1 MTQGNTHEVAAR
13 RLAILS
19 VLGSSASF
27 TVSAAL
33 VKAVAA
39 DFPTAELVL
48 FRSAVCAAVLLP
60 LLLLRHGGRSGG
72 SRGGGGRSGGG
83 LGALRV
89 RRVWP
94 HIIRTLFGFI
104 AMWTSFYGLG
114 HLPLATNTA
123 LGFVMPLMLTLL
135 SIPLLGERVGWRR
148 MSAVLAGLLG
158 VLVMVRPWNA
168 LGGEAG
174 AGLPLAPTLWVLG
187 GVLCWALAMITIRQM
202 GASGESNATIVLW
215 FSLGGSLLAGVAAAP
230 VWITPGGWDLL
241 ALVGIGL
248 VSALAQLLMTQAYR
262 TGESSL
268 IAPFEYT
275 AIVYTTA
282 MGMAIWGEYPD
293 AWTWA
298 GIAIIVAAG
307 LYVWRR
313 EVVVARRS

>member
-1 MTQGNTHEVAAR
+1 MIAADGVAAR
-13 RLAILS
+13 QRAILC

-39 DFPTAELVL
+39 DFPTAEVVL
-48 FRSAVCAAVLLP
+48 FRSLIAAAVLLP
-60 LLLLRHGGRSGG
+60 LLLH
-72 SRGGGGRSGGG
+72 RGG
-83 LGALRV
+83 LAALKV
-89 RRVWP
+89 RRAWP
-94 HIIRTLFGFI
+94 HVVRTLFGFA

-148 MSAVLAGLLG
+148 LSAVLAGLAG
-158 VLVMVRPWNA
+158 VLVMVRPWNT
-168 LGGEAG
+168 LGGDA
-174 AGLPLAPTLWVLG
+174 ADGLPLLPTLWVLG
-187 GVLCWALAMITIRQM
+187 GVLCWALAMITIRRM
-202 GASGESNATIVLW
+202 GAAGESNATIVLW
-215 FSLGGSLLAGVAAAP
+215 FSLGGSVLAGLATAP
-230 VWITPGGWDLL
+230 VWVTPGGWEL
-241 ALVGIGL
+241 AALIGVGL
-248 VSALAQLLMTQAYR
+248 VSAVAQLLMTQAYR

-275 AIVYTTA
+275 AILYTTA

-293 AWTWA
+293 RWTWA
-298 GIAIIVAAG
+298 GILIIVAAG

-313 EVVVARRS
+313 EVVVARR

>member
-1 MTQGNTHEVAAR
+1 MTSPDDLAAR

-39 DFPTAELVL
+39 DFPTVEVVL
-48 FRSAVCAAVLLP
+48 FRSAVCAGVLLP
-60 LLLLRHGGRSGG
+60 LLLR
-72 SRGGGGRSGGG
+72 RGGF
-83 LGALRV
+83 GALRV

-94 HIIRTLFGFI
+94 HLIRTLFGFV

-158 VLVMVRPWNA
+158 VLVMVRPWNT
-168 LGGEAG
+168 GG
-174 AGLPLAPTLWVLG
+174 GLPLQPTLWVLG
-187 GVLCWALAMITIRQM
+187 GVLCWALAMITIRRM
-202 GASGESNATIVLW
+202 GADGESNATIVLW
-215 FSLGGSLLAGVAAAP
+215 FSLGGSALAGVATAP
-230 VWITPGGWDLL
+230 VWVTPGGWDLL
-241 ALVGIGL
+241 AMIGVGL
-248 VSALAQLLMTQAYR
+248 VSAVAQLLMTQAYR

-282 MGMAIWGEYPD
+282 MGMVIWGEYPD

-298 GIAIIVAAG
+298 GILIIVAAG

-313 EVVVARRS
+313 EVVLARRAG

>member
-1 MTQGNTHEVAAR
+1 MTRSDVDELAAR

-19 VLGSSASF
+19 VLGSSASY

-33 VKAVAA
+33 VKTVAA
-39 DFPTAELVL
+39 DVPTAEMVL
-48 FRSAVCAAVLLP
+48 FRSAVCAGVLLP
-60 LLLLRHGGRSGG
+60 LLLRK
-72 SRGGGGRSGGG
+72 GG
-83 LGALRV
+83 LAALRV

-94 HIIRTLFGFI
+94 HAIRTVFGFV

-158 VLVMVRPWNA
+158 VLVMVRPWNT
-168 LGGEAG
+168 GV
-174 AGLPLAPTLWVLG
+174 GLPLEPTLWVLG
-187 GVLCWALAMITIRQM
+187 GVMCWALAMITIRQM
-202 GASGESNATIVLW
+202 GAAGESNASIVLW
-215 FSLGGSLLAGVAAAP
+215 FSLGGSVLAGFATAP
-230 VWITPGGWDLL
+230 VWVTPGAWELL

-262 TGESSL
+262 TAESSL

-275 AIVYTTA
+275 AILYTTV

-298 GIAIIVAAG
+298 GILIIVAAG

-313 EVVVARRS
+313 EVVVARRPPGA

>member
-1 MTQGNTHEVAAR
+1 MTVANGRELAAR

-19 VLGSSASF
+19 VLGSSAAY

-39 DFPTAELVL
+39 DFPTAEVVL
-48 FRSAVCAAVLLP
+48 FRSAVCAGVLLP
-60 LLLLRHGGRSGG
+60 LLLRRGGP
-72 SRGGGGRSGGG
+72 GGGG
-83 LGALRV
+83 LAALRV

-94 HIIRTLFGFI
+94 HVARTLFGFA
-104 AMWTSFYGLG
+104 AMFTSFYGLG

-123 LGFVMPLMLTLL
+123 LSFVMPLMLTLL

-148 MSAVLAGLLG
+148 MAAVLAGLLG
-158 VLVMVRPWNA
+158 VLVMVRPWNS
-168 LGGEAG
+168 G
-174 AGLPLAPTLWVLG
+174 GLPLEPTLWVLG
-187 GVLCWALAMITIRQM
+187 GVGCWALAMITIRQM
-202 GASGESNATIVLW
+202 GAGGESNATIVLW
-215 FSLGGSLLAGVAAAP
+215 FSLGGSVLAGVATVP
-230 VWITPGGWDLL
+230 VWVTPGGWELL
-241 ALVGIGL
+241 ALVAVGL

-282 MGMAIWGEYPD
+282 MGMLIWGEYPD
-293 AWTWA
+293 GWTWA
-298 GIAIIVAAG
+298 GILIIVAAG

-313 EVVVARRS
+313 EVVLVRGG